1 MVMRSPAVLLFLA
14 LLSPSATRAEE
25 AHYMVLF
32 GAQSRL
38 IAKPRAHCFVTF
50 VKVVDPAGDQGGP
63 VSAQIDTISWY
74 PNGERCRLFR
84 APEPGR
90 NADLGATIDRCSHA
104 RMRVYRWGPYQIEP
118 ELYERALAQKCRLDE
133 GRVLWQAIDKRNR
146 RTGVAINCVH
156 AVSDIDE
163 SRGHLLFGLASGK
176 WASGRIACHL
186 EPWIVDPGETKEWVL
201 DLLDLRGCSIESCPL
216 APAALR
222 YGPVIP

>member
-25 AHYMVLF
+25 TYYMVLF

-50 VKVVDPAGDQGGP
+50 VKLADAAADEGTPAS
-63 VSAQIDTISWY
+63 VQIDTISWY
-74 PNGERCRLFR
+74 PHGERCRLFR

-90 NADLGATIDRCSHA
+90 NADLGATLDRCTRS
-104 RMRVYRWGPYQIEP
+104 RMCIYRWGPYRIEP
-118 ELYERALAQKCRLDE
+118 ELYERALAQKCRLEE
-133 GRVLWQAIDKRNR
+133 GRVLWQAIDKRSR
-146 RTGVAINCVH
+146 RSGVAINCVH

-163 SRGHLLFGLASGK
+163 GRGLLEFGLASGK

-186 EPWIVDPGETKEWVL
+186 EPWIVDPGETHEWVL
-201 DLLDLRGCSIESCPL
+201 DLLDLGDCSIESCPL
-216 APAALR
+216 EPAALR
-222 YGPVIP
+222 YAPATP